1 MKLPKAHEGADRDPV
16 RVYLAGRGPGSR
28 RTLAGALKTILEI
41 GEDNGRVLDIHD
53 GNYHQQR
60 DTDRLS
66 RRNTVGDS
74 GLLGG
79 LQLQG
84 FPWHRLR
91 YQHCQ
96 AIRTAL
102 AAQYAPATANK
113 ILSALKGVLQ
123 ECWRL
128 GQMDAETYHRAVDL
142 SPVKGET
149 VPRGR
154 ALPRAELDRLFSVC
168 RADAGPTG
176 RRDLAIFAV
185 CYGTGLRR
193 QEVAGLNLEDYD
205 SATSCLVVNGKGTKC
220 RTVYI
225 KNGLRA
231 ALEAWIEAR
240 GTVAQAAGSEA
251 NCEVV
256 PVMNGATPGVI
267 EVRGSAWQDALPKR
281 AVGALQAK
289 AVHVEPREPALFVA
303 SRGKLQAARDPLF
316 LSTGGRGRGLTGK
329 GMSADAIYDVCKAR
343 GRQAGIEGFSPHDL
357 RRTAISDMLDA
368 GADLS
373 AVKAVAGHS
382 KIDTTSRY
390 DRRGERAKEQ
400 AASLLEV

>member
-1 MKLPKAHEGADRDPV
+1 VNDVQRQSQSLPADRDPV
-16 RVYLAGRGPGSR
+16 RVYLTRLGPGSR
-28 RTLAGALKTILEI
+28 RTMAGALKTILEI
-41 GEDNGRVLDIHD
+41 GCHHGRILDIPD
-53 GNYHQQR
+53 GTDNKPRAFNR
-60 DTDRLS
+60 DGERDALVHNRIPDREAQ
-66 RRNTVGDS
+66 T
-74 GLLGG
+74 
-79 LQLQG
+79 

-102 AAQYAPATANK
+102 AAQYAPSTANK
-113 ILSALKGVLQ
+113 MMSALKGVLQ

-128 GQMDAETYHRAVDL
+128 GQMSAETYHRAIDL

-176 RRDLAIFAV
+176 HRDLAIFAV
-185 CYGTGLRR
+185 CYGAGLRR
-193 QEVAGLNLEDYD
+193 QEVASLDLEDYD

-231 ALEAWIEAR
+231 ALEAWLEVRA
-240 GTVAQAAGSEA
+240 TAAQAAGSVA

-256 PVMNGATPGVI
+256 PVMNGATPG
-267 EVRGSAWQDALPKR
+267 DK
-281 AVGALQAK
+281 
-289 AVHVEPREPALFVA
+289 
-303 SRGKLQAARDPLF
+303 PLF
-316 LSTGGRGRGLTGK
+316 LSTGGRRRGLTNR
-329 GMSADAIYDVCKAR
+329 GMSADAIYDVCKSR

-368 GADLS
+368 GADIS

-390 DRRGERAKEQ
+390 DRRGERAKEE
-400 AASLLEV
+400 AAGLLAI